1 MSVQFNP
8 ESPVGEQLKKNLVT
22 ELIRKFNINE
32 DAEDIADYISVLIA
46 NGNSPP
52 EIVKEVNDIS
62 DSPIDIE
69 FINSVFIEIERLGR
83 EYEQLQQQPQQTQQI
98 QPEQQ
103 QVQPQ
108 PVESQVV
115 QPAQPVQVPVQA
127 PAPAQ
132 PQLPQPQQPVPQ
144 FVFDPSKI
152 PNPNLIFS
160 QGDYQDLQSIPTGPR
175 SGLVGRL
182 PTGPKAHDR
191 FANTRGGRGGIAKGP
206 NRMDRTKKP
215 YAMKNAE
222 NMEKMLGMSNSNTNV
237 TQFVQ
242 KTSKGRCTEF
252 PYCNNKECEFA
263 HPTKN
268 CFAYPNCTNPPGT
281 CNYLHPDQDQELIAK
296 LEKSKKDFHE
306 KKKNDYLVTQGSCKF
321 AAGCTKDTCPF
332 AHPTPANPQA
342 KINTL
347 DWCSAGK
354 VCADPQCVKAHP
366 PPSTAKP
373 VVQVNQAEFALE
385 QCKFG
390 PACTNYKCPR
400 RHATSL
406 VPCRAGTTCKRLDC
420 TFAHPLNEV
429 CRFGDKCQNKNCMY
443 QHPAGREIQ
452 SNTWSKGSEP
462 TNSRAFAVP
471 DDQIMEQAVQE

>member
-8 ESPVGEQLKKNLVT
+8 ESPVGEQLKKNLVN
-22 ELIRKFNINE
+22 ELARKYNINE

-62 DSPIDIE
+62 DSPIDVD
-69 FINSVFIEIERLGR
+69 FISSVFVEIERLTR
-83 EYEQLQQQPQQTQQI
+83 EYEQLQNQQQNQQAAPEATHIAPEPAQQP
-98 QPEQQ
+98 
-103 QVQPQ
+103 VQ
-108 PVESQVV
+108 
-115 QPAQPVQVPVQA
+115 QPAQLPVEQHHQPENPQHPVQTT
-127 PAPAQ
+127 Q
-132 PQLPQPQQPVPQ
+132 PQVPQ

-152 PNPNLIFS
+152 QDPSLKFS
-160 QGDYQDLQSIPTGPR
+160 QEAQDLQFPTGPR
-175 SGLVGRL
+175 SGAKI
-182 PTGPKAHDR
+182 PTGPRAHDR
-191 FANTRGGRGGIAKGP
+191 FAKGRGGISKGP
-206 NRMDRTKKP
+206 NRLDKTKKP

-222 NMEKMLGMSNSNTNV
+222 NMEKMLGMANNTNV
-237 TQFVQ
+237 LFVQ
-242 KTSKGRCTEF
+242 KTSKGRCAEF

-296 LEKSKKDFHE
+296 LQKSKQDFHE
-306 KKKNDYLVTQGSCKF
+306 KKKNEYLVTQGSCKF

-347 DWCSAGK
+347 DWCPAGK

-366 PPSTAKP
+366 PPASAKP
-373 VVQVNQAEFALE
+373 VVQANLAEIALE

-406 VPCRAGTTCKRLDC
+406 VPCRAGATCKRLDC
-420 TFAHPLNEV
+420 TFAHPLAEV
-429 CRFGDKCQNKNCMY
+429 CRFGEKCQNKNCMY

-452 SNTWSKGSEP
+452 SNTWSKGEA
-462 TNSRAFAVP
+462 TNSRTFAVP